1 MYRLAKFGVILTAV
15 ALLCWPA
22 PTLAGPPVPYK
33 DRVSGQAAPPT
44 GTYPTFNVTLTGK
57 GAATYLGRFTMI
69 GAETLTFDP
78 GSLTSGVVDGTFTY
92 FGVDGKTTN
101 SGTFT
106 GRFTLLATGGRRL
119 DLTVTAQGTGRLAG
133 VTGTA
138 KATVFSDA
146 AGKFTYT
153 SVGTATF
160 P

>member
-1 MYRLAKFGVILTAV
+1 MYRLAKFGVILTA
-15 ALLCWPA
+15 ALWCWPA
-22 PTLAGPPVPYK
+22 PILAGPTVPYK
-33 DRVSGQAAPPT
+33 DSVSGQAVTT
-44 GTYPTFNVTLTGK
+44 GKYPTFTATLTGK
-57 GAATYLGRFTMI
+57 GAATYLGRFTMQ

-133 VTGTA
+133 VKGTA

-146 AGKFTYT
+146 LGKFTYN
-153 SVGTATF
+153 SVGTTTF